1 MTGRNAGRQFWWCR
15 AARRLFSALVLILLF
30 AHPADAGSKPQQLV
44 DSSRIAVEALLDSPE
59 FTELPGYIKKA
70 KGVLIFPQLIK
81 GGFIIGAEGG
91 SGVLLV
97 KGSDGR
103 WSSPAFYTLAAGS
116 IGLQIGGQVSQVIF
130 TIMSEGAVD
139 AILESQFKLGAD
151 ASVAVGPIGGGIEAS
166 TTLNLDLD
174 VYAFSKAAGLYG
186 GGAFEGAAI
195 LDRETWNA
203 EYYGQAVS
211 ARDIVI
217 DRKVTN
223 PDAKQLQGVLAR
235 GDPDRAET
243 VTGPTRLSD

>member
-1 MTGRNAGRQFWWCR
+1 MTGRSAERQLWWRR
-15 AARRLFSALVLILLF
+15 AAEWICPVLALAVLL
-30 AHPADAGSKPQQLV
+30 AHPAAAASKPQQLV
-44 DSSRIAVEALLDSPE
+44 DSSRIAVEDMLDSPE
-59 FTELPGYIKKA
+59 FTELPNYLEKA

-97 KGSDGR
+97 KDGNDR

-130 TIMSEGAVD
+130 TIMNEGAVD
-139 AILESQFKLGAD
+139 AILNSQFKLGAD

-166 TTLNLDLD
+166 TTLNFELD

-195 LDRETWNA
+195 LEREAWNS
-203 EYYGQAVS
+203 EYFGRPVS

-217 DRKVTN
+217 DRKVDN
-223 PDAKQLQGVLAR
+223 PSAKPLKRVLAR
-235 GDPDRAET
+235 ADPSRAET
-243 VTGPTRLSD
+243 ATGTPRTTD

>member
-1 MTGRNAGRQFWWCR
+1 MKGRSTGRQLWWRR
-15 AARRLFSALVLILLF
+15 AAGSSWPALVLVLML
-30 AHPADAGSKPQQLV
+30 AHPAAAGSKPQQLV
-44 DSSRIAVEALLDSPE
+44 DSSRIAVEAMLDSPE
-59 FTELPGYIKKA
+59 FTELPGYLEKA

-97 KGSDGR
+97 KDGKGG

-130 TIMSEGAVD
+130 TIMNEGAVD
-139 AILESQFKLGAD
+139 AILNSQFKLGAD

-166 TTLNLDLD
+166 TTLNLNLD

-195 LDRETWNA
+195 LDRETWNS
-203 EYYGQAVS
+203 EYYGQDVS

-217 DRKVTN
+217 DRKVDN
-223 PDAKQLQGVLAR
+223 PSAKPLKRVLAR
-235 GDPDRAET
+235 ADPSRAET
-243 VTGPTRLSD
+243 ATGTPRSTD